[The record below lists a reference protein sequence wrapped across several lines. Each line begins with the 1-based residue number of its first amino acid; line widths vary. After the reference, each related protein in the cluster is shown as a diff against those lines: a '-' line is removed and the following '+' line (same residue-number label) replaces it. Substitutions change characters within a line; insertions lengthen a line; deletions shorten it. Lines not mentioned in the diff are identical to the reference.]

1 MNEIKLLILLNDYY
15 TAQKNV
21 ANSMKWSMHHFEQ
34 GREDASWS
42 WLFYWCEDKD
52 RREELWKRFKH
63 QYPKAMMLKEGYAD
77 D

>member
-1 MNEIKLLILLNDYY
+1 MTDIKLLELLSEHY

-21 ANSMKWSMHHFEQ
+21 VNSMYWAMHHFEQ
-34 GREDASWS
+34 GRKVYAWE

-52 RREELWKRFKH
+52 RRGELRKKFKH
-63 QYPKAMMLKEGYAD
+63 NYPRAVRMKEGFCD